1 MKHTLP
7 RLLVVMMAALVFASG
22 CREEGLINKTKYQ
35 GEKIKNYCQDFEEE
49 VNALVEANNGVAV
62 LRTSEYD
69 NSQFDYFYLEP
80 GQIEQI
86 GDTLYMRLINDI
98 NYDRYLHKRVAVQ
111 VFLNYKSMDH
121 LEELEEDPEGELANP
136 LIIDRAY
143 YDANKEPFFVYKFP
157 VGERVDGKQIALNFA
172 ILQYKKN
179 GDVKRTF
186 CGTME
191 APLGPL
197 DPPCCTHQPWQNT
210 NLQSVVRIPELE
222 IDPEEY
228 RYKGFTGTLDLIFP
242 MNSVKFDRDEL
253 SNVILNYIEKYEKE
267 GFEVQSVD
275 MTGYASQGGTVEYNM
290 DLSQARSEA
299 VQEALKKHLE
309 EIEKEGVSVSGRGSG
324 EDWERLELLTKT
336 AVFSDAERQ
345 KLMDIINSSMSKD
358 EKEAEFR
365 KLPFWSKFIKEVLVY
380 CRHVFIEFTFKY
392 EPNTMYVDM
401 YPSQMP
407 VISPELYNVATKTM
421 TITKFKKGVDVNEG
435 LNTLNTLIDVN
446 NNRKPNLFAMRST
459 YHFAQNN
466 VRNAISDIE
475 DALEEDPDNLQYGLA
490 ALSYKTKY
498 ADSYSLDDRMDM
510 LADYN
515 SFVLKYPNN
524 NDLQFNRV
532 IMMDKVGFISGA
544 LAEYEGLMGEEK
556 SAALLNNRG
565 VALMKTNRLLQASS
579 DFEEAVE
586 KDPKLAEA
594 HFNLAVLHAYKGL
607 PEQSIT
613 HLEKAVEL
621 DPAYKEGLFSN
632 PAFNII
638 KSNSK
643 FEQKFR

>member
-1 MKHTLP
+1 MKLMYS
-7 RLLVVMMAALVFASG
+7 RLWVILMIAVVFASG

-98 NYDRYLHKRVAVQ
+98 NYDRYLHKGVAVQ
-111 VFLNYKSMDH
+111 VYLKYKSQEH

-157 VGERVDGKQIALNFA
+157 VGERVNGKQITLSYA
-172 ILQYKKN
+172 ILQYKK
-179 GDVKRTF
+179 GKVKRTF
-186 CGTME
+186 CGTMD

-197 DPPCCTHQPWQNT
+197 DPPCCTDRPWQNA
-210 NLQSVVRIPELE
+210 NLQSVVRIPELD

-242 MNSVKFDRDEL
+242 MNSTKFDKDEL

-267 GFEVQSVD
+267 GFEVQNVR
-275 MTGYASQGGTVEYNM
+275 MTGHASQGGTVEYNQ
-290 DLSQARSEA
+290 DLSDRRAKA
-299 VQEALKKHLE
+299 VNEALVKQMEK
-309 EIEKEGVSVSGRGSG
+309 IEKTGIAVSSSGQG
-324 EDWERLELLTKT
+324 EDWNRLELLTKT
-336 AVFSDAERQ
+336 AVFTDSERAQ
-345 KLMDIINSSMSKD
+345 LMEIINSGATMD
-358 EKEAEFR
+358 EKEAQFR
-365 KLPFWSKFIKEVLVY
+365 KLPFWKKFIKEVLVY
-380 CRHVFIEFTFKY
+380 CRHVFIEFEFTY
-392 EPNTMYVDM
+392 QPNTMYTDM
-401 YPSQMP
+401 YPSEMP
-407 VISPELYNVATKTM
+407 VISPELYNVATKKM
-421 TITKFKKGVDVNEG
+421 TITKFKKGVDVNDG
-435 LNTLNTLIDVN
+435 LSTLNTLIDVN
-446 NNRKPNLFAMRST
+446 GNRKANLFAMRST

-466 VRNAISDIE
+466 VRSAIGDIE
-475 DALEEDPDNLQYGLA
+475 SALEEKPDNLQYGLA
-490 ALSYKTKY
+490 ALSYKTKF
-498 ADSYSLDDRMDM
+498 ASSYSLGDRMDM
-510 LADYN
+510 LSDYN

-524 NDLQFNRV
+524 DNLQFNRV

-544 LAEYEGLMGEEK
+544 LAEYEGLMGADK

-565 VALMKTNRLLQASS
+565 VALMKTNRLLQAQS

-586 KDPKLAEA
+586 MDPKLAEG

-607 PEQSIT
+607 PETSIK
-613 HLEKAVEL
+613 HLEKAIEL
-621 DPAYKEGLFSN
+621 DASYKEGLFSN
-632 PAFNII
+632 PAFNIV

-643 FEQKFR
+643 FQQKFR